1 MYANSV
7 LAAFSVAGLLILTS
21 PAIPAPSAGCI
32 IGDAIEAERLQYW
45 TLWKI
50 SARTARRGP
59 AAPLSASATA
69 SFPKGGALA
78 QVARLG
84 FRLRFASPST
94 ARSGRATG

>member
-32 IGDAIEAERLQYW
+32 IGDAIEDERLQYW

-50 SARTARRGP
+50 KCEDGKEWAC
-59 AAPLSASATA
+59 
-69 SFPKGGALA
+69 
-78 QVARLG
+78 
-84 FRLRFASPST
+84 
-94 ARSGRATG
+94 RAVERECND